1 MVRRSPCLFRMV
13 NSYGY
18 TNILKISIFVKS
30 TIRHRIIMGKKLLCF
45 FSVIFLLSFGSV
57 EAKQKSPFR
66 MENDT
71 ILHICSNFSEMDC
84 WPFKVD
90 DWENYNYFT
99 LPYWRFKNIV
109 IDEGV
114 DSVHLGLCLISAR
127 VLSIPSSLKYLYL
140 PEVPPGLE
148 EVRLNAKNP
157 YYRWEDGTLYN
168 RDKTQLYFMLPSAV
182 DSVLQFPETVE
193 QVWTIPDR
201 YYQKGLSFSRI
212 WEGYPECSPKD
223 IHYSKIIFPK
233 HCERYPEHLPSCDS
247 LFIQS
252 EHFPV
257 LDGVSY
263 LYCLSDSLAARI
275 MLWESGLN
283 RKKIHSP
290 NYDVRKR
297 DTSWMR
303 DSYRLTCILE
313 NGDTL
318 VGVDTIPSESRIQSV
333 KIEGIADENIEFDKQ
348 YGEDVY
354 RFYVATYDTLY
365 RLPLEVFVKPEEKK
379 PEPTWS
385 DFGEVRDSVLIIRE
399 DVDSLPNLR
408 GSFRKVIIPKRT
420 HYLEGSIECD
430 SAYLY
435 SDSLVTRW
443 YYNVCDRIDAN
454 YYYVENE
461 ELYLSLKRRLMEK
474 NQFQKSMEIRRPA
487 VVYCPHADVRKRNM
501 ALQQNTNNPVWRD
514 SEGNIKNLTYRPWGI
529 MTGLQLEIEGLDS
542 QDLYVLDCRRKR
554 FLRKSNG
561 YFGFINDGKTAE
573 LEYAV
578 WSYDTLLPLQQ
589 KDTVRLVKRDG
600 TPWGEKYDRIECVF
614 YYVPK
619 GMTRHTLLES
629 KDSILMWR
637 SGDTIP
643 RRYAN
648 RLAFG
653 MLLTNGDCDPSGAM
667 KYDVLYL
674 DKRKYFRKGYLISS
688 DNSES
693 GIWGIPKQYK
703 EFWVRRVTEYFPD
716 CLPRGYSSMHF
727 YVGK

>member
-1 MVRRSPCLFRMV
+1 MREKLFYLFV
-13 NSYGY
+13 V
-18 TNILKISIFVKS
+18 ISF
-30 TIRHRIIMGKKLLCF
+30 
-45 FSVIFLLSFGSV
+45 LSFGSV
-57 EAKQKSPFR
+57 EAKQKSLLR
-66 MENDT
+66 VENGT
-71 ILHICSNFSEMDC
+71 ILHICSNLSEMDS
-84 WPFKVD
+84 WTFYERDESDIPYD
-90 DWENYNYFT
+90 YFISP
-99 LPYWRFKNIV
+99 LWHFKNIV

-127 VLSIPSSLKYLYL
+127 ELSIPSSLKYLYL

-182 DSVLQFPETVE
+182 DSVLQIPETVE

-212 WEGYPECSPKD
+212 WEGYPERSPED

-252 EHFPV
+252 EHCPV

-290 NYDVRKR
+290 NFDVRKR

-303 DSYRLTCILE
+303 ESYRMTCVLD

-318 VGVDTIPSESRIQSV
+318 VGADSIPSGREIESV
-333 KIEGIADENIEFDKQ
+333 KIEGIADENVYFWNQDQDGK
-348 YGEDVY
+348 DVY

-365 RLPLEVFVKPEEKK
+365 RLPLEVFVKTEERK
-379 PEPTWS
+379 PGPKWS
-385 DFGEVRDSVLIIRE
+385 DFGEVKDSVLTIRE
-399 DVDSLPNLR
+399 DVDSLPDLR

-420 HYLEGSIECD
+420 HYLKYSSIKCD
-430 SAYLY
+430 SAFIY
-435 SDSLVTRW
+435 SDSLETSG
-443 YYNVCDRIDAN
+443 YYENVWDIINAH

-573 LEYAV
+573 MEYAV

-693 GIWGIPKQYK
+693 GIWGIPRQYK
-703 EFWVRRVTEYFPD
+703 EFWVRGIKEYWPD
-716 CLPRGYSSMHF
+716 CIARSYSSMHF

>member
-1 MVRRSPCLFRMV
+1 MVRRSPCLFRMM

-18 TNILKISIFVKS
+18 TNILKISIFVKRS
-30 TIRHRIIMGKKLLCF
+30 TRHRIIMGKKLLCF
-45 FSVIFLLSFGSV
+45 FSVIFLLSLGSV
-57 EAKQKSPFR
+57 EAKQKHLFR
-66 MENDT
+66 VENDT

-114 DSVHLGLCLISAR
+114 DSVYFGLNLISAKR
-127 VLSIPSSLKYLYL
+127 LSIPSSLKYLYFF

-157 YYRWEDGTLYN
+157 CFRWEDGALYN
-168 RDKTQLYFMLPSAV
+168 QDKTCLYFMLPNAE
-182 DSVLQFPETVE
+182 DSVLQIPETVE
-193 QVWTIPDR
+193 QVWNIPVRYYPKDTLYLKDLPSRHWEGFLDR
-201 YYQKGLSFSRI
+201 YPIGR
-212 WEGYPECSPKD
+212 
-223 IHYSKIIFPK
+223 HYSKIIFPK

-247 LFIQS
+247 LFILS
-252 EHFPV
+252 EHCPV

-333 KIEGIADENIEFDKQ
+333 KIEGIADKNIEFDKQ

-354 RFYVATYDTLY
+354 RFYVATYDTFY
-365 RLPLEVFVKPEEKK
+365 RLPLEVYVKPKE
-379 PEPTWS
+379 PEPEPKWS
-385 DFGEVRDSVLIIRE
+385 DFGEVKDSVLIIRE
-399 DVDSLPNLR
+399 DVDSLDLYA
-408 GSFRKVIIPKRT
+408 SFRKVIIPKRM

-435 SDSLVTRW
+435 CDSLKS
-443 YYNVCDRIDAN
+443 YYNDVCDRIDAR

-461 ELYLSLKRRLMEK
+461 QLYLLIKYCLMK
-474 NQFQKSMEIRRPA
+474 NERTA

-501 ALQQNTNNPVWRD
+501 ALQHNTNKPVWKD
-514 SEGNIKNLTYRPWGI
+514 MKGNVIKEFTYSHPIRS
-529 MTGLQLEIEGLDS
+529 TSLRLEIEGMAPE
-542 QDLYVLDCRRKR
+542 DLYVYDTRRKR
-554 FLRKSNG
+554 LLYKYNG
-561 YFGFINDGKTAE
+561 DGCFILSSEARAVE
-573 LEYAV
+573 LAYAV
-578 WSYDTLLPLQQ
+578 WTYDTLLPLQQ
-589 KDTVRLVKRDG
+589 KDTLIPVKRDG
-600 TPWGEKYDRIECVF
+600 TPWMGWKNVRKECVL

-619 GMTRHTLLES
+619 GVSRHSLIDS
-629 KDSILMWR
+629 GDSILMWR

-653 MLLTNGDCDPSGAM
+653 FIYTNGEYDSSGQMVFTA
-667 KYDVLYL
+667 LCL
-674 DKRKYFRKGYLISS
+674 DKRNYFGERYFVG
-688 DNSES
+688 DNSER
-693 GIWGIPKQYK
+693 GIWKIPRQYK
-703 EFWVRRVTEYFPD
+703 EFWVNNIKEYFPD
-716 CLPRGYSSMHF
+716 CIGRWYPPMHF

>member
-1 MVRRSPCLFRMV
+1 MRKTLFYLFV
-13 NSYGY
+13 V
-18 TNILKISIFVKS
+18 ISS
-30 TIRHRIIMGKKLLCF
+30 
-45 FSVIFLLSFGSV
+45 LSFGSV
-57 EAKQKSPFR
+57 EAKQKSLFR
-66 MENDT
+66 VENDT
-71 ILHICSNFSEMDC
+71 ILHICSNLSEMDSWAFYERDESDC
-84 WPFKVD
+84 PYD
-90 DWENYNYFT
+90 YFISP
-99 LPYWRFKNIV
+99 LWHFKNIV

-157 YYRWEDGTLYN
+157 YCRWEDGTLYN

-252 EHFPV
+252 EHCPV

-290 NYDVRKR
+290 NFDVRKR

-303 DSYRLTCILE
+303 ESYRMTCVLD

-318 VGVDTIPSESRIQSV
+318 VGADSIPSGREIESV
-333 KIEGIADENIEFDKQ
+333 KIEGIADENVKFNKR

-385 DFGEVRDSVLIIRE
+385 DFGEVKDSVLTIRE
-399 DVDSLPNLR
+399 DVDSLPYLR
-408 GSFRKVIIPKRT
+408 GSFRKVIVPKRT

-430 SAYLY
+430 SAFIY
-435 SDSLVTRW
+435 SDSLETSG
-443 YYNVCDRIDAN
+443 YYENVWDKIDAH

-667 KYDVLYL
+667 KYDVLWL
-674 DKRKYFRKGYLISS
+674 DKRKYFRKGYLIRS

-703 EFWVRRVTEYFPD
+703 EFWVRGIKEYWPD
-716 CLPRGYSSMHF
+716 CIARLYSSMHF